1 MEIPVAVWDKLFKS
15 AKSASENAY
24 CPYSNFHVGAAVLT
38 SDGSIFSGCNVEN
51 ASYSL
56 TICAERN
63 AIFQAIAAG
72 KREIVAVAIYTPTEN
87 PTTPCGACR
96 QVMIEFGREVE
107 VCCFC
112 ASGKSVKSLSS
123 ELLPLVFNSLSME
136 C

>member
-1 MEIPVAVWDKLFKS
+1 MEIQATVWNKLFEA

-24 CPYSNFHVGAAVLT
+24 CPYSNFPVGAAVLT
-38 SDGSIFSGCNVEN
+38 SDSSVFNGCNVEN
-51 ASYSL
+51 ASYGL
-56 TICAERN
+56 TSCAERN

-72 KREIVAVAIYTPTEN
+72 KREILAIATYTPTEN

-96 QVMIEFGREVE
+96 QIMIEFGDEIE

-112 ASGKSVKSLSS
+112 ASDKSVKSLSS

-136 C
+136 G